1 MCPPVFDLLHAC
13 EKSLHVKDGIECDHL
28 LSTFSEHKKIYC
40 HAGCKVSTVS
50 LVTEY
55 MSLVNL
61 AGEMCGNTMIL
72 KVTTYFYLLIIHFY
86 FFELTDSKFLFVQD
100 NKH

>member
-1 MCPPVFDLLHAC
+1 MCPPAFDLLCAC
-13 EKSLHVKDGIECDHL
+13 KKSLHVKDGIECAHL
-28 LSTFSEHKKIYC
+28 LSTFSEHKKYC

-72 KVTTYFYLLIIHFY
+72 KITTCFYLLIIHFY
-86 FFELTDSKFLFVQD
+86 LFELTDSKFLFGQD

>member
-1 MCPPVFDLLHAC
+1 MCPPAFDLLRAC
-13 EKSLHVKDGIECDHL
+13 KKSLHVKDGIKCAHL

-72 KVTTYFYLLIIHFY
+72 KVTTCFYLLIIHFY

>member
-1 MCPPVFDLLHAC
+1 MDRWGRGFSVHKTVVGPITTFFCIFAYRSQNVIF
-13 EKSLHVKDGIECDHL
+13 
-28 LSTFSEHKKIYC
+28 LSN
-40 HAGCKVSTVS
+40 GGSTVS

-72 KVTTYFYLLIIHFY
+72 KVTTCFYLLIIHFY

>member
-1 MCPPVFDLLHAC
+1 MCPPAFDLLRTC
-13 EKSLHVKDGIECDHL
+13 KKSLHVKDSIKCAHL
-28 LSTFSEHKKIYC
+28 LLTFSEHKKTYC

-72 KVTTYFYLLIIHFY
+72 KVTTCFYLLIIHFY
-86 FFELTDSKFLFVQD
+86 FF
-100 NKH
+100 

>member
-1 MCPPVFDLLHAC
+1 MCPPAFDLLRAC
-13 EKSLHVKDGIECDHL
+13 KKSLHVKDGIKCAHL

-40 HAGCKVSTVS
+40 HIGCKVSTVS

-55 MSLVNL
+55 KSLINL

-72 KVTTYFYLLIIHFY
+72 KVTTCFYLLIIHFY
-86 FFELTDSKFLFVQD
+86 FFELTDSKFLFV
-100 NKH
+100 